1 VEHRRTIVEHGA
13 PLDVPAQ
20 IDGHEVHTRETM
32 ASVDPADPGR
42 VVATSAS
49 CGPDEAERAVE
60 VASRAWEG
68 WKRTPTRERAAV
80 LFRLGEWMRARR
92 NDLATLEIFEAG
104 KPWAEADADVCEAI
118 DFCEY
123 YGREM
128 LDLDRRGAVESPPG
142 ETNRFSYQSR
152 GVGVVIAPWNFPLAI
167 PTGMVTGAL
176 VAGNSVILKPAE
188 QAPGVASM
196 LVEGLAAAGLPPGV
210 MGFVPGVGEVVG
222 AHLVAHPGVS
232 FVVFTGS
239 KDVGLAVNAAAAQHQ
254 PGQRQVKRVVAEMG
268 GKNAVVVDADADLDQ
283 AVPAVVRSAFTYAG
297 QKCSAASRLIVVEPV
312 FDELTRRLS
321 GAVAELAIGHPRHMA
336 TDVGPLIDADAQ
348 TRVRAYAEIARAQG
362 RVVLHREEVP
372 ASGYFAGPLVV
383 ADVAPESPL
392 AREEIFGPVLA
403 VLRASSLTEAVALA
417 NDTDYALTAG
427 VFSRSPANIA
437 LASNELRAGNVY
449 VNRGITGAVVG
460 RQPFGGYGMSGV
472 GSKSGG
478 RDYLLQFVDPRVT
491 TENMLRRGFAPD
503 RSEGA

>member
-1 VEHRRTIVEHGA
+1 
-13 PLDVPAQ
+13 
-20 IDGHEVHTRETM
+20 
-32 ASVDPADPGR
+32 
-42 VVATSAS
+42 
-49 CGPDEAERAVE
+49 
-60 VASRAWEG
+60 
-68 WKRTPTRERAAV
+68 
-80 LFRLGEWMRARR
+80 
-92 NDLATLEIFEAG
+92 
-104 KPWAEADADVCEAI
+104 
-118 DFCEY
+118 
-123 YGREM
+123 
-128 LDLDRRGAVESPPG
+128 
-142 ETNRFSYQSR
+142 
-152 GVGVVIAPWNFPLAI
+152 
-167 PTGMVTGAL
+167 
-176 VAGNSVILKPAE
+176 
-188 QAPGVASM
+188 
-196 LVEGLAAAGLPPGV
+196 
-210 MGFVPGVGEVVG
+210 
-222 AHLVAHPGVS
+222 VS

-283 AVPAVVRSAFTYAG
+283 AVPAVVRSAFAYAG